1 MLWPKILG
9 ILLLPLQLIIML
21 YRDWKHY
28 DRRTNNYKILT
39 RIQIY
44 IVIFAMLIFS
54 IIMYFDDEA
63 EKALNTTIAVLSDQL
78 SDLNTNLEPL
88 KKLAEN
94 TQETYFVVSDRK
106 ERRIE
111 DGSYEI
117 SFNLKPVGKK
127 IIPLF
132 KIQCKTQNN
141 VKIENITI
149 EGLTV
154 PTMSDVRK
162 SNDQTYISKEYRSM
176 EPGNVKIT
184 ILTNS
189 IPHGINIAIDPFKKD
204 S

>member
-1 MLWPKILG
+1 
-9 ILLLPLQLIIML
+9 ML